1 MNILITIIPI
11 FAVIALG
18 WLARRHGFMPPEFLG
33 HANRLVYYFAIP
45 ALIFSAVSKG
55 SLHTQLNVT
64 VLTITLISMVVA
76 FAIAWGAVL
85 LFCVRAP
92 LAGSFIQG
100 AVHGNLGYI
109 GLAVAFYFLGHEG
122 LARAGMVAG
131 FMTILQNLFAVVA
144 LQAYSDQSLGRKGL
158 VRLGAKILGNPVI
171 VSALAG
177 IMFSMT
183 GAPMP
188 EVIDRVLKILGGMAL
203 PMALLI
209 IGALLS
215 FKLVRLKIVPVIGA
229 GLIKLVLIPL
239 SGFILFRMSGVAVS
253 DYLPALI
260 LLASPTATLVYVMGR
275 EMQGD
280 CDFAVAAISMNTLL
294 SGLTFLFWLYI
305 AG

>member
-1 MNILITIIPI
+1 MNIVITIVPI

-18 WLARRHGFMPPEFLG
+18 WLACRHGFMPPAFLG

-45 ALIFSAVSKG
+45 AMIFSAVSKG
-55 SLHTQLNVT
+55 SLHTHFNAI
-64 VLTITLISMVVA
+64 VLTITIISMVAA

-131 FMTILQNLFAVVA
+131 FMMILQNLFAVVA

-171 VSALAG
+171 VSALLG
-177 IMFSMT
+177 ILFSGT
-183 GAPMP
+183 GAPIP
-188 EVIDRVLKILGGMAL
+188 EVIDRVLKILSGMAL

-209 IGALLS
+209 IGASLS
-215 FKLVRLKIVPVIGA
+215 FKLVWLKIAPVIGA
-229 GLIKLVLIPL
+229 GLIKLILMPL
-239 SGFILFRMSGVAVS
+239 LGLVLFRMFGAPVS